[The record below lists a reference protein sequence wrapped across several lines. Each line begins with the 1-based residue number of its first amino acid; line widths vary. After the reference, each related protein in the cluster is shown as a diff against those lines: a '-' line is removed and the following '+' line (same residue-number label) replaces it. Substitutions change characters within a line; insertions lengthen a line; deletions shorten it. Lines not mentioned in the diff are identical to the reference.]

1 MRLGDIEL
9 KLSSAIGA
17 YLKEVYPYLQDK
29 PYPVAICLDDTQF
42 KVALKV
48 RDRKTTAKAAYNIP
62 TNILYFR
69 NTPIEISLAHELEH
83 WAQAQ
88 RAGPDVYIEQLQ
100 SVRTFLEYEK
110 SADEVALGNAHK
122 LTGKY

>member
-1 MRLGDIEL
+1 MKD
-9 KLSSAIGA
+9 
-17 YLKEVYPYLQDK
+17 VYSYLQYK
-29 PYPVAICLDDTQF
+29 PYPVAICLDDAQF
-42 KVALKV
+42 KAALKV
-48 RDRKTTAKAAYNIP
+48 RDRKTVANAAFNIL
-62 TNILYFR
+62 TNTLYFR
-69 NTPIEISLAHELEH
+69 NRPIETAVAHELEH

-88 RAGPDVYIEQLQ
+88 RAGPDVYLEQLQ

>member
-1 MRLGDIEL
+1 MRLGDIES
-9 KLSSAIGA
+9 KLSLVIEG
-17 YLKEVYPYLQDK
+17 YMKEVYSYLQDK

-48 RDRKTTAKAAYNIP
+48 HDRKTIAKAAYNIP
-62 TNILYFR
+62 TNTLYFR
-69 NTPIEISLAHELEH
+69 NRPIETSVAHELEH

-100 SVRTFLEYEK
+100 LERTFLEYEK

-122 LTGKY
+122 LAGKY